1 MYTTIWDKQA
11 VNQILTTYKNSA
23 KIRKLEFNLSY
34 ERFRSLISGS
44 CKYCGTSNSNE
55 RKINRIVPQILRY
68 NGIDRVDNQKGYIEG
83 NVVSCCK
90 TCNFMKRT
98 LGVTDFISHI
108 TLIHLNSTKQ
118 SNELTTNY

>member
-1 MYTTIWDKQA
+1 MTYTSIYDKQA
-11 VNQILTTYKNSA
+11 VNQVLTTYKNSA

-44 CKYCGTSNSNE
+44 CKYCGTYNSNE

-68 NGIDRVDNQKGYIEG
+68 NGIDRVDNQVGYIEG

-90 TCNFMKRT
+90 TCNFMKRNHQ
-98 LGVTDFISHI
+98 LDDFIAHI
-108 TLIHLNSTKQ
+108 SKINQFS
-118 SNELTTNY
+118 LTNQI